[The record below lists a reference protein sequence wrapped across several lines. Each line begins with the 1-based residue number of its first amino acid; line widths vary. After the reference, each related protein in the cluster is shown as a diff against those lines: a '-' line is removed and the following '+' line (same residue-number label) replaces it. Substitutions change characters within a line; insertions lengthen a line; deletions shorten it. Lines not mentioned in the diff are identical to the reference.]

1 MNLIYISLTIL
12 EIYLKDEKKKISSDI
27 LDAENWCKTRYDL

>member
-27 LDAENWCKTRYDL
+27 LDAEN